1 MNKLDT
7 FNLEDSQASSTKN
20 HFLAWDKEYTHLKWG
35 GPAPIR
41 DIQAYLLLGSTVL
54 DAGSGNGRYL
64 GELAR
69 HYNAV
74 GIDISITALNGSRA
88 RLSRSGRFAEHL
100 GASILD
106 LPFKTH
112 TFDGILCYG
121 VLQHLFKKERESAVE
136 EFSSILRK
144 GGFFFFEA
152 FGYKDMRCGGEPSI
166 HCEERTFSRQN
177 GIIYHYFTKEEVRTL
192 FKGFEIMELED
203 VIKEKNFKGK
213 VYRRHLIKGI
223 FRKT

>member
-1 MNKLDT
+1 M
-7 FNLEDSQASSTKN
+7 
-20 HFLAWDKEYTHLKWG
+20 KWG

-121 VLQHLFKKERESAVE
+121 VLQHLFKK
-136 EFSSILRK
+136 RK
-144 GGFFFFEA
+144 GI
-152 FGYKDMRCGGEPSI
+152 RC
-166 HCEERTFSRQN
+166 
-177 GIIYHYFTKEEVRTL
+177 
-192 FKGFEIMELED
+192 
-203 VIKEKNFKGK
+203 
-213 VYRRHLIKGI
+213 
-223 FRKT
+223 